1 MQKIILFTAVLF
13 SVNAALLAQSG
24 SAKMVD
30 WSFASKKIADN
41 TYEIR
46 FTANINGKYH
56 MYAQD
61 VGVEG
66 PVPTLF
72 TFARNPLIDIDGRV
86 KESGK
91 LIKKHEAVWGGDVNY
106 YENKVEFVQLVKLKK
121 KIKTQVGGTVEFM
134 VCDDKE
140 CLPPAEVPFKVSIGG

>member
-1 MQKIILFTAVLF
+1 
-13 SVNAALLAQSG
+13 
-24 SAKMVD
+24 
-30 WSFASKKIADN
+30 
-41 TYEIR
+41 
-46 FTANINGKYH
+46 
-56 MYAQD
+56 
-61 VGVEG
+61 
-66 PVPTLF
+66 LF